1 MMLQSENIDS
11 NLYHLPDSRLIELSK
26 KNEKAAYVLV
36 SRYLG
41 IVSEKA
47 RVLSRGRPE
56 IREDLEQEGLLAL
69 LKAVNTYK
77 PENGELSAYLSV
89 CAANKIKTAL
99 KKSSRTEFLT
109 DTVVEGY
116 DLDSPERI
124 LMEKETVKEIEN
136 VIENVLSELEKN
148 VFRLF
153 LRGSSYEQTAN
164 QLNISPKTVDN
175 ALQRVRRKLKSVWR
189 ADNISD

>member
-1 MMLQSENIDS
+1 MLQSENIDS